1 MLSRQS
7 TTSTAL
13 DRQECFVRVGIYD
26 RWLYTL
32 GGGERHMLA
41 LAQHL
46 AIDHPVEILTH
57 QAIDLRAAG
66 SKLHIDT
73 GRLQLRCLPE
83 MSDNAL
89 SAFTAEY
96 DLFIQASQA
105 SFIPSQ
111 ARHSLMLV
119 FFPTPIHL
127 SRSARLRRSVGLWLR
142 RQLMRPIYQRGFYG
156 AEYTEGRFVRWTD
169 GHAIVQVPI
178 GSGRAGL
185 SMLIDARGANAKVP
199 VTLRLNDRVINQL
212 EVSESDRAVPIQLEL
227 QSGNDGIATLE
238 VISSTR
244 DEPVS
249 PGSSRSIGVAISDLK
264 IQHWRA
270 RLYSLVF
277 DRLFKEWGLRLLSI
291 PDQVDADALDSYS
304 IICGISEFTR
314 EWIQRYWGR
323 DSRIFHP
330 PVDVA
335 AFQPADKR
343 NIILTVGRIFAGS
356 HNKKHLP
363 MIEAFKRMT
372 RAGLLGWEFHIVG
385 SVPPEAVHQDYL
397 KRIRSAAQGFPIQ
410 VHTDLP
416 FEQLQE
422 LYGAAR
428 IYWHASGY
436 GEDEQ
441 RDPIKFEHF
450 GITTVEAMAAGA
462 VPVVIGKA
470 GQLEVVEHDR
480 SGLHWR
486 TLDELIGYTQ
496 HLIADKSMW
505 QRLSDGARERSQ
517 SFGREAFDRRVEE
530 LLVELGES
538 EHGIER

>member
-1 MLSRQS
+1 MK
-7 TTSTAL
+7 
-13 DRQECFVRVGIYD
+13 VGLYD

-32 GGGERHMLA
+32 GGGERHLLA
-41 LAQHL
+41 LAQYL
-46 AIDHPVEILTH
+46 ANDHTVEILTH
-57 QAIDLRAAG
+57 QAIDLHAAG
-66 SKLHIDT
+66 SRLHLDT
-73 GRLQLRCLPE
+73 SRLPLRCLPE
-83 MSDNAL
+83 MPDAAL
-89 SAFTAEY
+89 AAVTADY

-111 ARHSLMLV
+111 ARRSLMLV
-119 FFPTPIHL
+119 FFPTPIRL
-127 SRSARLRRSVGLWLR
+127 SRSARFRRSYGLWLK
-142 RQLMRPIYQRGFYG
+142 RQLMLPIYARGFYG
-156 AEYTEGRFVRWTD
+156 AEYIDGQFMRWTD
-169 GHAIVQVPI
+169 GRALMRIPI
-178 GSGRAGL
+178 RPGHSEL
-185 SMLIDARGANAKVP
+185 EFLIDVRGANTKVP
-199 VTLRLNDRVINQL
+199 ITLRLNDQTINHL
-212 EVSESDRAVPIQLEL
+212 EISDLDRGVPVRLDL
-227 QSGNDGIATLE
+227 QPGKDGFAAIE

-244 DEPVS
+244 DELVS
-249 PGSSRSIGVAISDLK
+249 PGSYRSIGVAISSVQ

-270 RLYSLVF
+270 RLHSLLF
-277 DRLFKEWGLRLLSI
+277 ERFFKEWGLRLLNI
-291 PDQVDADALDSYS
+291 PEPVSANVLNSYHV
-304 IICGISEFTR
+304 ICANSEFTR
-314 EWIQRYWGR
+314 KWIKQYWDR
-323 DSRIFHP
+323 DSQILYP
-330 PVDVA
+330 PVEID

-343 NIILTVGRIFAGS
+343 NIILAVGRIFAGS

-410 VHTDLP
+410 VHTDVP
-416 FEQLQE
+416 FDQLQA
-422 LYGAAR
+422 LYSAAR

-441 RDPIKFEHF
+441 HDPIKFEHF

-480 SGLHWR
+480 SGLHWQ

-496 HLIADKSMW
+496 QLIADKSMW
-505 QRLSDGARERSQ
+505 QRLSDGARERSR

-538 EHGIER
+538 EHGIDH

>member
-1 MLSRQS
+1 M
-7 TTSTAL
+7 
-13 DRQECFVRVGIYD
+13 RVGIYD

-46 AIDHPVEILTH
+46 SIDHVVEILTH
-57 QAIDLRAAG
+57 QAVDLNSAG
-66 SKLHIDT
+66 RKLNIDT
-73 GRLQLRCLPE
+73 RGLRLRCVPE
-83 MSDNAL
+83 MPDPAL
-89 SAFTAEY
+89 SLITQQY

-111 ARHSLMLV
+111 ARRSLMLV

-142 RQLMRPIYQRGFYG
+142 RQLMQPIYQRGFYS

-169 GHAIVQVPI
+169 GHAIVLVPI
-178 GSGRAGL
+178 GSGRVKL
-185 SMLIDARGANAKVP
+185 SMLIDARGANSKVP
-199 VTLRLNDRVINQL
+199 VTLRLNDRVIDQL
-212 EVSESDRAVPIQLEL
+212 EVSESDRALPVQVDL
-227 QSGNDGIATLE
+227 QAGIGGLAVLE
-238 VISSTR
+238 VVSPTR
-244 DEPVS
+244 TEWLS
-249 PGSSRSIGVAISDLK
+249 PGSSRSIGVAISDLQ

-270 RLYSLVF
+270 RLYSLLF
-277 DRLFKEWGLRLLSI
+277 DRLFKELGLRLLSI
-291 PDQVDADALDSYS
+291 PDQVDADTLDSYS
-304 IICGISEFTR
+304 ILCANSEFTR

-323 DSRIFHP
+323 DSQIFHP

-363 MIEAFKRMT
+363 MIETFKRMT
-372 RAGLLGWEFHIVG
+372 RSGLSGWEFHIVG

-397 KRIRSAAQGFPIQ
+397 KRIRSAAQGFPIY

-416 FEQLQE
+416 FDQLQE

-480 SGLHWR
+480 NGLHWQ

-496 HLIADKSMW
+496 QLITDKSMW
-505 QRLSDGARERSQ
+505 QRLSDGARERSR
-517 SFGREAFDRRVEE
+517 SFGRAAFDRRVKE
-530 LLVELGES
+530 LLVELEV
-538 EHGIER
+538 